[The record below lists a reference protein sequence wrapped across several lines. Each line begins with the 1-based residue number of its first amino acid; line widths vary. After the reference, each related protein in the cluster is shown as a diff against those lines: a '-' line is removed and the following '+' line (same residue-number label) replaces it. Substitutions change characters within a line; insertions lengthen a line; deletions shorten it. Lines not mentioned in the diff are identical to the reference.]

1 MIFLLLLLA
10 NSALHAATPPVAEF
24 AEHLIAADLK
34 GGYQVVVADLNK
46 DGKPDIIALASGLK
60 DLVWFENPGW
70 TRHVLAGEFNHMINL
85 AAWDTDGD
93 GIPEIVLAHEFA
105 NQAKNSI
112 GILSLLTHGA
122 DPREPWKATEIDR
135 IPTSHR
141 LRWAD
146 IYGNGKKVLVD
157 APLTGLKAEAPEYR
171 GKTPLVFYKPGAWM
185 RETIPEQNEGVEHGI
200 YITDW
205 DSNGR
210 EAILTASF
218 IGIHLFRLG
227 KDSAWTRT
235 ELAKGDSAPWP
246 KSGSSDVTVGGL
258 GSKPAKTRFLAAI
271 EPWHG
276 NEVSVYREDK
286 KHTWQRQVIDDSLD
300 QGHTILTADLNGDGT
315 DEIIAGYRGKG
326 RSVNIYY
333 ANSPKGERWINHPL
347 DSGGMAASSC
357 AVADLNADGRPDIV
371 CIGSAT
377 ANLKWYENKA
387 PKK

>member
-1 MIFLLLLLA
+1 LIFLLLLLA
-10 NSALHAATPPVAEF
+10 VGALHAAPPPVAEF
-24 AEHLIAADLK
+24 TEHLIAADLK

-46 DGKPDIIALASGLK
+46 DGKPDIIALASGMK
-60 DLVWFENPGW
+60 ELVWYENPGW

-122 DPREPWKATEIDR
+122 DPGEPWKATEIDR

-171 GKTPLVFYKPGAWM
+171 GKTLLVFYKPGAWI

-205 DSNGR
+205 DGNGR

-227 KDSAWTRT
+227 KDAAWTRT
-235 ELAKGDSAPWP
+235 ELAKGDPAPWP
-246 KSGSSDVTVGGL
+246 KGGSSDVAAGWI
-258 GSKPAKTRFLAAI
+258 GSKPAKMRFLAAI

-286 KHTWQRQVIDDSLD
+286 KHIWQRQVIDDALD

-333 ANSPKGERWINHPL
+333 ANGGKAERWTNHPL

-377 ANLKWYENKA
+377 ANLKWYENKGA
-387 PKK
+387 KK

>member
-1 MIFLLLLLA
+1 LIFLLLLLA
-10 NSALHAATPPVAEF
+10 CGSSRAATPPAEF
-24 AEHLIAADLK
+24 AEHLIAVDLK
-34 GGYQVVVADLNK
+34 GGYQVVIADLNN
-46 DGKPDIIALASGLK
+46 DGKPDIIALASGMK
-60 DLVWFENPGW
+60 ELVWYENPGW

-171 GKTPLVFYKPGAWM
+171 GKTPLVFYKPGAWI

-205 DSNGR
+205 DGNGR
-210 EAILTASF
+210 EAIFTASF

-227 KDSAWTRT
+227 KDGVWTRR
-235 ELAKGDSAPWP
+235 ELAKGDPAPWP
-246 KSGSSDVTVGGL
+246 KGGSSDVAAGWL
-258 GSKPAKTRFLAAI
+258 GSKPAKTRLLAAI

-286 KHTWQRQVIDDSLD
+286 KHTWQRQVIDDTLD
-300 QGHTILTADLNGDGT
+300 QGHTILMADLNGDGT

-333 ANSPKGERWINHPL
+333 ANSSKGERWINHPL
-347 DSGGMAASSC
+347 DSGGMAASNC

-377 ANLKWYENKA
+377 ANLKWYENKGA
-387 PKK
+387 KK

>member
-1 MIFLLLLLA
+1 LIFSLLLLA
-10 NSALHAATPPVAEF
+10 CGAATAATPPAEF
-24 AEHLIAADLK
+24 TEHLIAVDLK
-34 GGYQVVVADLNK
+34 GGYQVVIADLNK

-60 DLVWFENPGW
+60 DLVWYENPSW
-70 TRHVLAGEFNHMINL
+70 TRHVLAGEFDHMINL

-105 NQAKNSI
+105 NQAKNSV
-112 GILSLLTHGA
+112 GIISVLTHGS

-135 IPTSHR
+135 VPTSHR

-146 IYGNGKKVLVD
+146 IYGNGKKVLVN
-157 APLTGLKAEAPEYR
+157 APLTGLKAIPPNYA
-171 GKTPLVFYKPGAWM
+171 GKTPLVFYKPGAWI
-185 RETIPEQNEGVEHGI
+185 RETIPQMNDGVQHGI

-205 DSNGR
+205 DSDGR

-218 IGIHLFRLG
+218 VGIHLFRLS
-227 KDSAWTRT
+227 KDGVWSRT
-235 ELAKGDSAPWP
+235 ELAWGSPLPWP
-246 KSGSSDVTVGGL
+246 KSGSSDVTVGWL
-258 GSKPAKTRFLAAI
+258 GTKPAKKRFLAAI

-276 NEVSVYREDK
+276 NQVAVYTEDK
-286 KHTWQRQVIDDSLD
+286 KQPIWQRQVIDDALD

-333 ANSPKGERWINHPL
+333 ANNPKGERWINHPL
-347 DSGGMAASSC
+347 DNGGMAASSC
-357 AVADLNADGRPDIV
+357 AIADLNADGRPDIV

-377 ANLKWYENKA
+377 ANLKWYENKG

>member
-1 MIFLLLLLA
+1 VIFLLFLLA
-10 NSALHAATPPVAEF
+10 GGASHAAPPPVAEF
-24 AEHLIAADLK
+24 TEHLIAADLK

-46 DGKPDIIALASGLK
+46 DGKPDIIALASGMK
-60 DLVWFENPGW
+60 ELVWYENPSW

-112 GILSLLTHGA
+112 GILSLLTHGG
-122 DPREPWKATEIDR
+122 DPQEPWKATEIDR

-146 IYGNGKKVLVD
+146 VYGNGKKVLVD
-157 APLTGLKAEAPEYR
+157 APLTGLKAEPPEYR

-205 DSNGR
+205 DANGR

-227 KDSAWTRT
+227 KDGAWRRT
-235 ELAKGDSAPWP
+235 ELAKGDPAPWP
-246 KSGSSDVTVGGL
+246 KSGSSDVTVGWL

-286 KHTWQRQVIDDSLD
+286 KHIWQRQVIDDALD

-333 ANSPKGERWINHPL
+333 ANSSKGERWINHPL
-347 DSGGMAASSC
+347 DNGGMAASSC